1 MRRKTLITIVKFT
14 IVMEHHVHFELLNSA
29 ADEAVFYA
37 GLFVADCKQGFFFA
51 CRLVFAPEIE
61 HKSDYS
67 RRGTQVRVPLLE
79 CRSCEDSGLLI
90 NHLPIFL
97 LEKKLIKQSPLY
109 VSPAAFLT
117 RQFNKKLL
125 YEWSEI
131 LASATL
137 EKRETDQNVP
147 HKKRPEWNFHV
158 K

>member
-1 MRRKTLITIVKFT
+1 MHPWSARLGAVY
-14 IVMEHHVHFELLNSA
+14 HVLTKRIQRCK
-29 ADEAVFYA
+29 AVCYA
-37 GLFVADCKQGFFFA
+37 GLFLWGCKQRFFCFQVSFCPVNRGNRA
-51 CRLVFAPEIE
+51 GSSWNQ
-61 HKSDYS
+61 SDYS